1 MSGLNE
7 QWEVVSFEY
16 MQAYVDK
23 GYTVYFKGCY
33 RACVDYVATVK
44 SGRIQKR
51 SRAITAPY
59 ETDKETIARLL
70 HLAPKTNY
78 ARNIDYAYT

>member
-1 MSGLNE
+1 MTGLEE

-23 GYTVYFKGCY
+23 GYSVYFKGPY
-33 RACVDYVATVK
+33 KACVDYVATVK

-51 SRAITAPY
+51 SRAVTAPY
-59 ETDKETIARLL
+59 ETNKETIARLG
-70 HLAPKTNY
+70 HLAPKTNH
-78 ARNIDYAYT
+78 ARGISYDV

>member
-7 QWEVVSFEY
+7 QWEVVSYEH
-16 MQAYVDK
+16 MQDYADK
-23 GYTVYFKGCY
+23 GYTVYFKGSY

-78 ARNIDYAYT
+78 AKDISYAIT

>member
-1 MSGLNE
+1 MTGLEE

-23 GYTVYFKGCY
+23 GYTVYFRGCY
-33 RACVDYVATVK
+33 KACVDYVATVK

-51 SRAITAPY
+51 SKAITRPY
-59 ETDKETIARLL
+59 ETDKETITRLL

-78 ARNIDYAYT
+78 AKDISYAIT

>member
-1 MSGLNE
+1 
-7 QWEVVSFEY
+7 

-23 GYTVYFKGCY
+23 GYTVYFRGCY
-33 RACVDYVATVK
+33 KACVDHVATVK

-51 SRAITAPY
+51 SRAITRPY
-59 ETDKETIARLL
+59 ETDKETITRLL

-78 ARNIDYAYT
+78 AKDISYAIT

>member
-1 MSGLNE
+1 MTGLNE
-7 QWEVVSFEY
+7 QWEVVSYEH
-16 MQAYVDK
+16 MQAYVDN

-33 RACVDYVATVK
+33 KACVDFVATVK

-51 SRAITAPY
+51 CRAITRPY
-59 ETDKETIARLL
+59 ETDRETIARLL

-78 ARNIDYAYT
+78 AKDISYAIT

>member
-1 MSGLNE
+1 MTGLEE

-16 MQAYVDK
+16 MQAYIDK
-23 GYTVYFKGCY
+23 GYTVYYKGPY
-33 RACVDYVATVK
+33 KACVDYVATVK

-51 SRAITAPY
+51 SRAITRPY

-78 ARNIDYAYT
+78 AKDIDYAYT

>member
-1 MSGLNE
+1 MAGLNE
-7 QWEVVSFEY
+7 QWEVVSFEH

-23 GYTVYFKGCY
+23 GYSVYFKGSY
-33 RACVDYVATVK
+33 KACVDFVATVK

-59 ETDKETIARLL
+59 ETNKETIARLG

-78 ARNIDYAYT
+78 AKDIDYAIT